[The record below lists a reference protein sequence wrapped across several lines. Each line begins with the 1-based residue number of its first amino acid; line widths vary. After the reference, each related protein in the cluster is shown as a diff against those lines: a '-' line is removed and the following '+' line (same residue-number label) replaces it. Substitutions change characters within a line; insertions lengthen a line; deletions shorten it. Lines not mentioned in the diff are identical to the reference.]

1 MAIGLGLSSSAWA
14 VQSAPGNKGVFTPVK
29 LQRVRFSHLENL
41 QLLAMA
47 SSAPMKTASHT
58 VHQPVL
64 VKKSAVTRSHSH
76 GVQSSALNAG
86 IASYQRGFIA
96 KAIPAFE
103 QAARQNP
110 QSELAFLWLA
120 RASQKQGTPA
130 DMQRAKQAYQN
141 VLAINPRNL
150 EALTALGEIWSWDPA
165 MRGEA
170 IGLLKRAYAIAPSD
184 ARVSKT
190 LAEALL
196 WQGSAIEA
204 LQYAAPIADLY
215 RSDHKWMGEYAQMLA
230 AAGHTDEAVKLYST
244 VLKDD
249 AGRSVYL
256 RMDQARA
263 LYKSGNRADVSALF
277 DQIAQSVAGKPVA
290 SQPDFMQ
297 SMGSLA
303 FDLERYN
310 EALQWDLALP
320 SAYQRHKDIQL
331 REARALTKS
340 GRVPEAIDHYYHLY
354 DGGLL
359 TLDEKLEFAE
369 YLRVLHLPPDSL
381 PAPTLVETLYQDAV
395 RDGSGSPEIQLR
407 LARYYA
413 ESPEHFEDAV
423 AAYQQAL
430 AGGTLA
436 NPEGVKKEFLDF
448 LKSDKTQAVRVE
460 ALFKDMLSAAPDD
473 IQTKAAYAEFLSWQ
487 KERRVE
493 AMRLYAELDKADP
506 ANAETWQ
513 ARIDEVLKW
522 HTPTTALIP
531 MYQEIVN
538 LFPQDKALWMTVA
551 RAYRSDPE
559 YYTEAV
565 QTYSTLVQRFPDDG
579 TIKKEW
585 LGLLLSNVPHRLQNI
600 SMLKKMVDANPS
612 DPDVLATYGKLLS
625 YEHQYGPAMEA
636 FEHALRLNATH
647 REALVGK
654 GYVILWSGRKLE
666 AKSYFLALRTQFPD
680 DVDIA
685 IGLAQAE
692 KSNGRYDKAMEIIQ
706 EIKPLMDQT
715 QQKVPESSWLTPEAS
730 PEWDQNLQLVAQ
742 WDEGST
748 AYKRGA
754 VSDFSILPY
763 AEEAPVAV
771 SPKASARV
779 ARASGEQ
786 QVHDQA
792 SVDQALADQQAV
804 AQQIHDQHRFD
815 QQEIG
820 QVAAVQQRPDQQSY
834 DQQNLEQRILDQ
846 QKIGQ
851 HGIDQ
856 HQLDQQLAAQRGS
869 DQQMIDPLAPDFST
883 GKLAGLEPALT
894 NGQAPIDSTSPT
906 AMMATMEQATAS
918 AATGPSSNYATLQA
932 QIEALSN
939 AANDLKQAQ
948 DRSRSELDQLDQTIR
963 ITRDAVP
970 AELNLQATAA
980 ETTTAS
986 NHTTQVAGGSV
997 GESGMNKGYGVYS
1010 ALDYDTNPLLSGLGR
1025 FRNDDLMDL
1034 EKGLTND
1041 LRPMIRGG
1049 FLLTT
1054 QNGNATTT
1062 RLSSQGFP
1070 NQLSFSL
1077 TPQIR
1082 LRGGIRPTRY
1092 YLPQGKDPSSN
1103 LGIEYNMGG
1112 TVKYWD
1118 RLTLDGDL
1126 GITNFRQTDN
1136 VNITYQGQAQYAFS
1150 DAVRMKLGA
1159 SRLPQFNSLLTVAG
1173 QKPNLGFYQGQ
1184 VLGQARENSFYGELN
1199 TNPFNQNWDWNAGY
1213 AWAFVNGS
1221 HVPSNT
1227 KNQMF
1232 TSLGHSWNLGANH
1245 KLRLGYEF
1253 LYFGYGKNAT
1263 SGFFDTTTLGLNVPV
1278 AKLDPVTAASAKFVY
1293 GGYYSPTFFMMNAGR
1308 MDVQGSWFNKLLE
1321 YKVGGSLGAQTTAMG
1336 HKIHTGNGSRI
1347 SSAVDGNLIFNMTDW
1362 LAAYGDVDFLNAGG
1376 QFNRWRFGG
1385 GLIIRPHIDA
1395 LSPMFGRQKMAKA
1408 AKPAAN

>member
-1 MAIGLGLSSSAWA
+1 MS
-14 VQSAPGNKGVFTPVK
+14 
-29 LQRVRFSHLENL
+29 
-41 QLLAMA
+41 LLN
-47 SSAPMKTASHT
+47 
-58 VHQPVL
+58 V
-64 VKKSAVTRSHSH
+64 
-76 GVQSSALNAG
+76 G
-86 IASYQRGFIA
+86 IAHYQRGFIA

-103 QAARQNP
+103 QAVKQNP
-110 QSELAFLWLA
+110 QSELANLWLA

-141 VLAINPRNL
+141 VLASNPKNL
-150 EALTALGEIWSWDPA
+150 EALTALGELWSWDPA
-165 MRGEA
+165 TRGEA
-170 IGLLKRAYAIAPSD
+170 IGLLKRAYALVPLD
-184 ARVSKT
+184 GRVCKT

-196 WQGSAIEA
+196 WQGNAAEA
-204 LQYAAPIADLY
+204 LRYAAPIADLY

-230 AAGHTDEAVKLYST
+230 AAGHTDEAVRLYST

-263 LYKSGNRADVSALF
+263 LYKSGHRADASALF
-277 DQIAQSVAGKPVA
+277 DQIAQFVAGKPVA

-303 FDLERYN
+303 FDLDRYN
-310 EALQWDLALP
+310 DALHWDQSLP
-320 SAYQRHKDIQL
+320 SVYQRHKDIQL

-340 GRVPEAIDHYYHLY
+340 GRVPEAIEHFNHLY
-354 DGGLL
+354 ESGLL

-369 YLRVLHLPPDSL
+369 YLRVLHLPPEGL
-381 PAPTLVETLYQDAV
+381 PSPNLLEALYQDAV
-395 RDGSGSPEIQLR
+395 RDGGGSPEIQLR

-413 ESPEHFEDAV
+413 DSPERFEDAIT
-423 AAYQQAL
+423 AYQQAL
-430 AGGTLA
+430 TGGMLSHSDA
-436 NPEGVKKEFLDF
+436 VKKEFLDF
-448 LKSDKTQAVRVE
+448 LKSDKSQAVRVE
-460 ALFKDMLSAAPDD
+460 ALFKSMLSAAPDD
-473 IQTKAAYAEFLSWQ
+473 IQTKAAFAEFLSWQ

-506 ANAETWQ
+506 GNAEIWQ

-559 YYTEAV
+559 YYTEAAG
-565 QTYSTLVQRFPDDG
+565 TYSMLVQKFPDDG

-585 LGLLLSNVPHRLQNI
+585 LGLLLSNVSHRSQNI
-600 SMLKKMVDANPS
+600 SLLKKMVETNPT
-612 DPDVLATYGKLLS
+612 DPDILATYGKLLS
-625 YEHQYGPAMEA
+625 YEHQYALAMEA
-636 FEHALRLNATH
+636 FEHALRLNETH

-666 AKSYFLALRTQFPD
+666 AKSYFQVLRTRFPD

-692 KSNGRYDKAMEIIQ
+692 KSNGRYDQAMHIIQ

-715 QQKVPESSWLTPEAS
+715 QQKVPESSWLS
-730 PEWDQNLQLVAQ
+730 PEVFPAFEQTLQLVAQ
-742 WDEGST
+742 WDDGST
-748 AYKRGA
+748 AYKRNA

-763 AEEAPVAV
+763 AEETPVAV
-771 SPKASARV
+771 SPQTPTSRSSASV
-779 ARASGEQ
+779 ARASADQ
-786 QVHDQA
+786 QRRDQGA
-792 SVDQALADQQAV
+792 VDQAFAEQRAMV
-804 AQQIHDQHRFD
+804 QQIHDQHRLDQHKIDQAIAEQQGSDQRKFD
-815 QQEIG
+815 QH
-820 QVAAVQQRPDQQSY
+820 RSDQQTGGQHQF
-834 DQQNLEQRILDQ
+834 DQHGLDQ
-846 QKIGQ
+846 QV
-851 HGIDQ
+851 
-856 HQLDQQLAAQRGS
+856 AAQRGS
-869 DQQMIDPLAPDFST
+869 DQQMSDPSAPDFAS
-883 GKLAGLEPALT
+883 GKLAGLEPVVSRDDT
-894 NGQAPIDSTSPT
+894 TPPT
-906 AMMATMEQATAS
+906 AMMATLEQATAS
-918 AATGPSSNYATLQA
+918 AARGNSSHYATLQS
-932 QIEALSN
+932 QMDTLS
-939 AANDLKQAQ
+939 
-948 DRSRSELDQLDQTIR
+948 
-963 ITRDAVP
+963 
-970 AELNLQATAA
+970 TAG

-986 NHTTQVAGGSV
+986 SSGGQAARVSV
-997 GESGMNKGYGVYS
+997 GESGMNKAYGVYS

-1034 EKGLTND
+1034 EKGMTND

-1049 FLLTT
+1049 FLYSQ

-1092 YLPQGKDPSSN
+1092 YLPQGKNPSSN
-1103 LGIEYNMGG
+1103 LGIEYSVGG

-1118 RLTLDGDL
+1118 RLTLDGDM

-1136 VNITYQGQAQYAFS
+1136 VNLTYQGQAQYAFS
-1150 DAVRMKLGA
+1150 DAVRMKMGM

-1199 TNPFNQNWDWNAGY
+1199 TNPFNQNWDWNLGY
-1213 AWAFVNGS
+1213 AWAWINGA
-1221 HVPSNT
+1221 HIPHND

-1278 AKLDPVTAASAKFVY
+1278 AKLDPVTAASSKFVY

-1336 HKIHTGNGSRI
+1336 HNIHTGNGSRI
-1347 SSAVDGNLIFNMTDW
+1347 TSAVDGNLIFNMNDW

-1395 LSPMFGRQKMAKA
+1395 LSPVFGRQKMAKA
-1408 AKPAAN
+1408 AKASAN